1 MKYYKVHTRTHYGL
15 VEAASIVTALTR
27 GARLLGKRI
36 MAHDKGYGSI
46 HASEIDRDEYE
57 RELAAINSIKE
68 VESATE

>member
-1 MKYYKVHTRTHYGL
+1 MT
-15 VEAASIVTALTR
+15 TALAPLTPEQQLIADWR
-27 GARLLGKRI
+27 AH

-57 RELAAINSIKE
+57 RELAAINSTKE